1 MRSSSRFI
9 HKKLSRRFIS
19 LLNVIFFTLVSSQ
32 LMAQTKDTID
42 QGGGLPFGISP
53 IVILIALAILIIAAV
68 LWRKKIIANSIFT
81 LLVLAFVGVILL
93 FVTFEVRGLGNFQ
106 GYEPDQ
112 PIAYSHKLHAG
123 KLKISCLYCHFGAEK
138 SKHAGIPPV
147 NVCMNCHVK
156 IKQRD
161 SESLGI
167 YQDVIQDVNLKKQIA
182 KESKS
187 KDFDIEEFM
196 EKMKDKSKSKAIVKA
211 VEERVKKSATEIQK
225 IYKAIYDKKS
235 IEWIKVHNLP
245 DFVYFN
251 HSQHVMVGGER
262 ILGRPIQSDED
273 LKKTCFKCH
282 GPIDTMEKVRQ
293 YSSLTMGWCL
303 DCHKSIK
310 TPGKKNAKPDETVAH
325 FGGKNCSRCHY

>member
-1 MRSSSRFI
+1 MRSSSSFI
-9 HKKLSRRFIS
+9 HKKPSNRFVL
-19 LLNVIFFTLVSSQ
+19 LLNVLVFTLISSQ
-32 LMAQTKDTID
+32 LVAQTKATVEK
-42 QGGGLPFGISP
+42 GGELPFGIP
-53 IVILIALAILIIAAV
+53 LLVILIAFVILIIAAV

-81 LLVLAFVGVILL
+81 LLVMAFTGLVLL
-93 FVTFEVRGLGNFQ
+93 FVTFEVKGMGNFQ

-161 SESLGI
+161 GESLAI
-167 YQDVIQDVNLKKQIA
+167 YQDVIKDSNLKKQIA
-182 KESKS
+182 KKSKS
-187 KDFDIEEFM
+187 EDFDIEEFM

-211 VEERVKKSATEIQK
+211 VEERVKKSASEIQK
-225 IYKAIYDKKS
+225 IYKAMYDKKS
-235 IEWIKVHNLP
+235 IEWTKVHNLP

-251 HSQHVMVGGER
+251 HSQHVIVGGER
-262 ILGRPIQSDED
+262 ILGRPIKSDED

-282 GPIDTMEKVRQ
+282 GPIDTMDKVKQ
-293 YSSLTMGWCL
+293 YSSLSMGWCL
-303 DCHKSIK
+303 DCHKSTK
-310 TPGKKNAKPDETVAH
+310 TPGKKDAKPDETVAH